1 MSVCVKGDD
10 CVDSGIIN
18 ELTIQVDYS
27 LDSLVELYGSL
38 FVLKRS
44 NEIDFAS
51 AIRKSELAVCSFWFP
66 FRFCRHE

>member
-1 MSVCVKGDD
+1 MSVCTKSDD
-10 CVDSGIIN
+10 CVASGIIN

-27 LDSLVELYGSL
+27 LDSLVELYDLLS
-38 FVLKRS
+38 VLKRS

-51 AIRKSELAVCSFWFP
+51 AIRKNELAVCSFSIP